1 MIRKRQSGFS
11 LMELLVVLAIL
22 TIVMGVVFTT
32 VASVQKR
39 SQTEAQKVDITQN
52 AREFIDQVER
62 DLRNVGYPNIRMYGS
77 ATGLTV
83 STTKVAAGIV
93 AVSAT
98 DIWFEGDM
106 EGSGVISSVRYQLVA
121 DANGNCP
128 CTLQRSSV
136 NKLGGAW
143 TSQSTSYSS
152 EITNVV
158 NSVGGS
164 SSWTLAG
171 TAPSGSGNDSVYATF
186 KTPPVFQYYDQSNN
200 LITVPDTLGDNPS
213 LTTAHAVA
221 PTVAYVVVTMNVLA
235 PFPDQQTGMR
245 PAATMRTAVRIGN
258 L

>member
-1 MIRKRQSGFS
+1 MNRSRQRGFS
-11 LMELLVVLAIL
+11 MMELMVVVAIL

-39 SQTEAQKVDITQN
+39 SQTEAQKVDVTQN
-52 AREFIDQVER
+52 AREFIDQIER

-77 ATGLTV
+77 ASGLTTA
-83 STTKVAAGIV
+83 TTKVAAGIV
-93 AVSAT
+93 AASAT

-121 DANGNCP
+121 DASGNCP

-152 EITNVV
+152 EINNIV
-158 NSVGGS
+158 NSIGGS
-164 SSWTLAG
+164 TPWTLAG
-171 TAPSGSGNDSVYATF
+171 TSPSGSSNDSIYATF
-186 KTPPVFQYYDQSNN
+186 KTSPIFEYYDKNNN
-200 LITVPDTLGDNPS
+200 LLTVPDALGDAIS
-213 LTTAHAVA
+213 LSTAHTIAS
-221 PTVAYVVVTMNVLA
+221 TVAYVVVTINVLA

-245 PAATMRTAVRIGN
+245 PAATMRTAVRISN